1 MTTAAT
7 LSTSPPAKPGRGL
20 RQHERTLGIVMLAPA
35 LTYIALL
42 VALPFLLA
50 VVLSFTNSSA
60 GSLDVSFVGLQNFR
74 SVIQSGGFE
83 LTALA
88 FCSCG
93 GKYSRSSSSSEN
105 FSGLFRP
112 SAVSRAA
119 LAAL

>member
-60 GSLDVSFVGLQNFR
+60 GSLAEVYASVASAIKLVGEWAR
-74 SVIQSGGFE
+74 
-83 LTALA
+83 
-88 FCSCG
+88 
-93 GKYSRSSSSSEN
+93 
-105 FSGLFRP
+105 
-112 SAVSRAA
+112 
-119 LAAL
+119 